1 MQFLTLSV
9 IGIII
14 AIKIITIRMVKM
26 TKNLLFVSIFFLLFT
41 TVIIADDTATNMS
54 PTTQY
59 TNAIGIDVGMIGRA
73 LPGISYTRT
82 VDKALSY
89 SFFLGA
95 MYDADISMVLLEAN
109 AYYLLNEYF
118 YVGLGVSAALD
129 EDGSAVFGVANPSV
143 GMISAVTDNIK
154 FYVETTVLI
163 FSYRTKADLDS
174 HIVIGSPSPIFKT
187 GIRYYF

>member
-1 MQFLTLSV
+1 MQDLTLSL
-9 IGIII
+9 IGTII
-14 AIKIITIRMVKM
+14 AIILNKLRVGNM
-26 TKNLLFVSIFFLLFT
+26 TKKIFCIIILFFMFST
-41 TVIIADDTATNMS
+41 IIMAMDTATNIT

-59 TNAIGIDVGMIGRA
+59 ANAIGIDVGMIGRA

-95 MYDADISMVLLEAN
+95 MYDADIYMVLLEVN
-109 AYYLLNEYF
+109 AYYLINEYF
-118 YVGLGVSAALD
+118 YVGLGASAALD
-129 EDGSAVFGVANPSV
+129 EDGSAIFGVANPTI
-143 GMISAVTDNIK
+143 GMISSVTDNIK

-163 FSYRTKADLDS
+163 FSYRTKDDLDS